1 MELTLQK
8 SFTIPG
14 FVFFLFKRRS
24 KNRKNKYGDDDDL
37 SRRNSVNP
45 HPFNEYNTYGSPTM
59 VGTDNNSLSTGRPL
73 SMSTTG
79 AKPRPFVQAY
89 NPDPSQQQAY
99 PTQQYNNVNYDSH
112 EPMHHNNGYDDPS
125 QTHSY
130 NGDSQQQYYDY
141 QGGQQQQ
148 QHYTAYPHDG
158 YYAQQAE
165 PMIPT
170 STSNSTGI
178 SKMGRNVPDEV
189 DYPRHVPDEIDSAP
203 PHTK

>member
-1 MELTLQK
+1 
-8 SFTIPG
+8 
-14 FVFFLFKRRS
+14 
-24 KNRKNKYGDDDDL
+24 
-37 SRRNSVNP
+37 
-45 HPFNEYNTYGSPTM
+45 M

-89 NPDPSQQQAY
+89 NPDPSQQQQQQ
-99 PTQQYNNVNYDSH
+99 QQYHYDNHDPMNYN
-112 EPMHHNNGYDDPS
+112 NNGYDVDPS

-130 NGDSQQQYYDY
+130 NGDPQQQQYYDY
-141 QGGQQQQ
+141 QQQQQ
-148 QHYTAYPHDG
+148 QQYGVNNNYTAYPHDG

-170 STSNSTGI
+170 STSNNTGI

-189 DYPRHVPDEIDSAP
+189 DYPRHVPDEIDAPP